1 MGGRVTGHMTNPRVD
16 LREKVTGRAV
26 FVTDIELPGM
36 LASVHE
42 DRFTFPSVSHYALEP
57 HTVIADFQSDQLT
70 VIPPAR
76 DGIRA

>member
-1 MGGRVTGHMTNPRVD
+1 VIGHMTNPRVD
-16 LREKVTGRAV
+16 LREKVAGRAV

-42 DRFTFPSVSHYALEP
+42 DHFTFPSGPHHALEP
-57 HTVIADFQSDQLT
+57 HAVIADFQSDRLT